1 MGQLLRVVQHSAC
14 LPAVLQPLPGVRKK
28 HLSDLCPVLSMY
40 VSCEYFAVN
49 VLQKRKLGILNFTA
63 AAGLEPGAALLLYLI
78 AAADPQ
84 DPVSRYCLQSLLY

>member
-1 MGQLLRVVQHSAC
+1 M
-14 LPAVLQPLPGVRKK
+14 PGICKK
-28 HLSDLCPVLSMY
+28 HLSALCPVLAVH

-78 AAADPQ
+78 AAAEPQ
-84 DPVSRYCLQSLLY
+84 DSVSRYCLQLLPCLPELPLSWTLLS